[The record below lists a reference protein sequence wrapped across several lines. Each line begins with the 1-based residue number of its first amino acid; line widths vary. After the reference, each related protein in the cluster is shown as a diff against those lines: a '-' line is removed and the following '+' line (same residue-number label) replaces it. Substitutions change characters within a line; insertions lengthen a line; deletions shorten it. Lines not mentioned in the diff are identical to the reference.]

1 MFECANSFKETF
13 IGTET
18 RKPWLPQSW
27 KASRIN
33 LLSEDIIS
41 LVRGLF
47 VHSRVNFY
55 LLVTRL
61 SGQAEMWAISGYLGC
76 LNGPG

>member
-1 MFECANSFKETF
+1 MFEYANSFKVTF

-27 KASRIN
+27 KASRVD

-55 LLVTRL
+55 LFVTGSQVKHRR
-61 SGQAEMWAISGYLGC
+61 GQ
-76 LNGPG
+76 